1 MKISQFP
8 RKAISYSTCK
18 HPDVSSR
25 GEVGF
30 EHKPSVVIGQKEA
43 RTSGTEGPYFNAG
56 APSASSTL
64 PSRSY
69 LEKILNSK
77 ELKLKI
83 FLDLLYNFHSQLQTS
98 KHHLA
103 KMAQPEA
110 APQAQVDVSEPSRD
124 EEYFHPL
131 YLFLE

>member
-1 MKISQFP
+1 
-8 RKAISYSTCK
+8 
-18 HPDVSSR
+18 VSSR

-30 EHKPSVVIGQKEA
+30 EHKSRVVIGEKEA
-43 RTSGTEGPYFNAG
+43 RSEGPYFNAG

-69 LEKILNSK
+69 IEKILNSK

-83 FLDLLYNFHSQLQTS
+83 FLDLLHKLHSQLQTS
-98 KHHLA
+98 KHHLV

-124 EEYFHPL
+124 EESFHLL
-131 YLFLE
+131 YLF